1 VGLPQLAPP
10 PAPTMARRQAARSNA
25 ERLVATPSTVP
36 AAGGTVRLRARVPQA
51 TVCRFSSAGVLK
63 ALPSTKSCESGLAS
77 VTVRVP
83 RNRSTSARRYV
94 LYLTARER
102 HGVRRTVRDVIVQ
115 RRRGGSTPAGA
126 TTLPGE
132 TAASGVKTHS
142 AGSGA
147 SGAQSSNSVV
157 SAQGSGLSVPGAP
170 TVTSQPT
177 NQAVA
182 AGAQVTFSAAASGSP
197 TPNVQW
203 QVSSDGG
210 AAWSQTSPS
219 FAASAAEN
227 GYDYRAVF
235 TNSAGTA
242 TTAVATLNV
251 APEQTTNFSGYIAF
265 SSPGESFTAASASWT
280 VPTVTCQPGATTW
293 AAEWPGVGDG
303 ATVAQDGTETD
314 CFNGVPSYWAWY
326 EMYGD
331 EQRLCRRAELLELP
345 ARAW

>member
-1 VGLPQLAPP
+1 VQPPADSRVAASSDIPSRPSRRGRLAGLSLCLLGACALLACFAAVPGGPASATAARSAPAIVGLPQLAPP

-142 AGSGA
+142 AGSGG

-251 APEQTTNFSGYIAF
+251 APEQTRTSRAT
-265 SSPGESFTAASASWT
+265 SPS
-280 VPTVTCQPGATTW
+280 P
-293 AAEWPGVGDG
+293 
-303 ATVAQDGTETD
+303 
-314 CFNGVPSYWAWY
+314 
-326 EMYGD
+326 
-331 EQRLCRRAELLELP
+331 RP
-345 ARAW
+345 ARASRQPARAGRCRR